1 MIETL
6 ILILKA
12 VGLICLISLA
22 VVVTLSIIV
31 WIIWSVI
38 DGIRYS
44 DVNPYLQPI
53 LVFYYY
59 GCTGI

>member
-12 VGLICLISLA
+12 VGLICLLSLA
-22 VVVTLSIIV
+22 VVVTLSIII

-44 DVNPYLQPI
+44 DGWH
-53 LVFYYY
+53 F
-59 GCTGI
+59 

>member
-1 MIETL
+1 MIEEL
-6 ILILKA
+6 ILILEV
-12 VGLICLISLA
+12 VGLVCIIALA

-44 DVNPYLQPI
+44 DGWH
-53 LVFYYY
+53 F
-59 GCTGI
+59 

>member
-6 ILILKA
+6 TLILTA
-12 VGLICLISLA
+12 IGLICLISLA

-38 DGIRYS
+38 DGIRHS
-44 DVNPYLQPI
+44 DGWH
-53 LVFYYY
+53 F
-59 GCTGI
+59 